1 MPIPWSQDT
10 YLRAYRFAAQAHL
23 GQMVPGTPVSYIMH
37 LSFVSM
43 EVIAALAEDPGRDG
57 DLAVQCA
64 LLHDVIED
72 TRVTYPQVEAEFGAK
87 VALGVLAL
95 TKDPALDNR
104 CRCPTACAASGSSP
118 TKLDGQAGGQDIESG
133 AASRLLTKD
142 KIALYREEALEI
154 HAALHPAS
162 DLLARRL
169 LEKIEAY
176 RHTCKLAICAE
187 KSLQSTKNTAER
199 SLPWDSDEGPLR
211 KAEENLVPLVSLVDL
226 SSG

>member
-1 MPIPWSQDT
+1 MFPAGGDSFSPLERSVQSWEYTQHRGVITPMPITWSPDT
-10 YLRAYRFAAQAHL
+10 YLRTYRFAAQAHL

-43 EVIAALAEDPGRDG
+43 EVIPALAADAGRDG

-72 TRVTYPQVEAEFGAK
+72 TQVTYAQVEAEFGAK

-95 TKDPALDNR
+95 TKDAALDKPLQMPDSLR
-104 CRCPTACAASGSSP
+104 RIRQQPYEIWMV
-118 TKLDGQAGGQDIESG
+118 KLADRISNLAPPPDYW
-133 AASRLLTKD
+133 TKD
-142 KIALYREEALEI
+142 EIARYREEALEI

-176 RHTCKLAICAE
+176 RAYL
-187 KSLQSTKNTAER
+187 
-199 SLPWDSDEGPLR
+199 
-211 KAEENLVPLVSLVDL
+211 
-226 SSG
+226 